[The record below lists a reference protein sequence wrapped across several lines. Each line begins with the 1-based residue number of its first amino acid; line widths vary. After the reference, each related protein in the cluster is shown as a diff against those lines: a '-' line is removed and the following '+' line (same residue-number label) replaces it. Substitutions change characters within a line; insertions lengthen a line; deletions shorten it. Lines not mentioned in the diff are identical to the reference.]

1 MSGLRVADI
10 VKILER
16 SCEICKIFATVEKL
30 TLTSDATRTPFD
42 VLETSVVGA
51 FSIYAGYIML
61 ERPLDA
67 DLLRA

>member
-1 MSGLRVADI
+1 MSGLKLANAVN
-10 VKILER
+10 ILER
-16 SCEICKIFATVEKL
+16 SYEMCKIFATVKKL

-51 FSIYAGYIML
+51 FKIYAGYTML
-61 ERPLDA
+61 ERPLDT